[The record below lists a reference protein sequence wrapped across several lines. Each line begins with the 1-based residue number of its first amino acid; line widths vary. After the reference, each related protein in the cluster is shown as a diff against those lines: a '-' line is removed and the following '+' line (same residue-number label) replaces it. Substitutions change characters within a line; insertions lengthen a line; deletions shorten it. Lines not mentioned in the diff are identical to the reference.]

1 MASKGYSPETRAI
14 FDAMSRR
21 MVAFYPALA
30 VALDSI
36 PAAIMLGQLLYWH
49 GKQKD
54 PDGWIR
60 KSAAEMEEETAVTA
74 RQQEY
79 ARPVLT
85 EKGLIQYERRGVP
98 AMGHYKIDH
107 DKIIDL
113 LIESDARQLRQNV
126 GTELRQNVGTSSTR
140 RSGVQ
145 LRQNVVTDTETTTE
159 ITAESTADATTAAAR
174 AAGIGSQPS
183 QRIARNKT
191 NRLAAASRMDELER
205 HPAIAAHRRVC
216 GIQPMTLEQAEMIV
230 SRVNGTA
237 ETTWPVDLV
246 AWVQGT
252 RKDGQPF
259 NLAAIERQL
268 QWHTDA
274 ETRRKVR
281 SPAASAPTL
290 SESEYAELTAKMEA
304 PL

>member
-1 MASKGYSPETRAI
+1 MGEQKRERMSDRIGQFVAVPVSFVNDMRISPRAFRLFVVLRSYTSANDGRDLVFPGYETLRARCG
-14 FDAMSRR
+14 FSSYTF
-21 MVAFYPALA
+21 VAEA
-30 VALDSI
+30 VRELEKA
-36 PAAIMLGQLLYWH
+36 
-49 GKQKD
+49 
-54 PDGWIR
+54 GWIER
-60 KSAAEMEEETAVTA
+60 HKRFGKSTHYFIT
-74 RQQEY
+74 Q
-79 ARPVLT
+79 PVLQPSVEMDAAPVLQT
-85 EKGLIQYERRGVP
+85 GVASVLHP
-98 AMGHYKIDH
+98 
-107 DKIIDL
+107 
-113 LIESDARQLRQNV
+113 SV
-126 GTELRQNVGTSSTR
+126 GTVLHPSVDYLEPENKNQKEQEVSP
-140 RSGVQ
+140 
-145 LRQNVVTDTETTTE
+145 
-159 ITAESTADATTAAAR
+159 ATAAAR

>member
-1 MASKGYSPETRAI
+1 
-14 FDAMSRR
+14 
-21 MVAFYPALA
+21 
-30 VALDSI
+30 
-36 PAAIMLGQLLYWH
+36 
-49 GKQKD
+49 
-54 PDGWIR
+54 
-60 KSAAEMEEETAVTA
+60 
-74 RQQEY
+74 
-79 ARPVLT
+79 
-85 EKGLIQYERRGVP
+85 
-98 AMGHYKIDH
+98 
-107 DKIIDL
+107 
-113 LIESDARQLRQNV
+113 
-126 GTELRQNVGTSSTR
+126 
-140 RSGVQ
+140 
-145 LRQNVVTDTETTTE
+145 
-159 ITAESTADATTAAAR
+159 
-174 AAGIGSQPS
+174 
-183 QRIARNKT
+183 
-191 NRLAAASRMDELER
+191 MDELER